1 MARRP
6 RSIWRAA
13 RNIAAAAAVVLTAAG
28 AAGAQQVARA
38 VLPNGLTVVAM
49 PRENSSLAA
58 IVVLVKTSALDETP
72 QTAGIRQ
79 LTQQVLMRG
88 STHLRGNEIAV
99 AIEEVGG
106 TIGASATQ
114 DYVEFDAVCLSSGF
128 ERAMALVGDIVR
140 NPAFDPVEVAGQRQ
154 TLLAHQ
160 RTAAADNYRA
170 SLTNLLAALYPN
182 HPYGLPMLGTP
193 ETVRA
198 MTGETLRAFHAKH
211 YLPANTI
218 VAVAGGVSIERTLK
232 AAKAAFGSWT
242 GPPPP
247 RHEAAEPPALE
258 GTSLTADQS
267 GGRQI
272 AMMMGYRVGGPRSPD
287 YAALKVIEALL
298 GGGMISRFFREVRER
313 EGLAYQVNCVY
324 EPNWQ
329 GGCLMAYALTGHMG
343 LEAPRRALLTQ
354 FLRLRE
360 ELVPEAELDAAKR
373 FAIGQYMRRNQSSR
387 SQALALAWAEG
398 CGLGYEADA
407 KFPGQVMRVSAQDV
421 MRVARQCFGDHVLAV
436 RLPGI

>member
-1 MARRP
+1 MPRRP
-6 RSIWRAA
+6 RNTWCRIACVAA
-13 RNIAAAAAVVLTAAG
+13 IVAVALTAAHS
-28 AAGAQQVARA
+28 AGAQQVARA

-49 PRENSSLAA
+49 PRQNASLAA

-72 QTAGIRQ
+72 QTVGIRQ

-88 STHLRGNEIAV
+88 TRHLRGNQIAV

-106 TIGASATQ
+106 TIGASTAQ
-114 DYVEFDAVCLSSGF
+114 DYVEFDAVCLSTGF
-128 ERAMALVGDIVR
+128 ERAMELVADIVR
-140 NPAFDPVEVAGQRQ
+140 NPAFDPAEVAGQRQ

-160 RTAAADNYRA
+160 GTAAADNYRGI
-170 SLTNLLAALYPN
+170 LINLLAALYPN

-198 MTGETLRAFHAKH
+198 MTGEILRAWHAKH
-211 YLPANTI
+211 YLPANTV
-218 VAVAGGVSIERTLK
+218 VAAAGGVSIERAIK

-242 GPPPP
+242 GPAPPT
-247 RHEAAEPPALE
+247 HEAAEPPPLE
-258 GTSLTADQS
+258 GTTVTADQR

-272 AMMMGYRVGGPRSPD
+272 AMMIGYRVGGPRSPD
-287 YAALKVIEALL
+287 YATLKVAEALL

-324 EPNWQ
+324 EPNWH

-354 FLRLRE
+354 FRRLHE
-360 ELVPEAELDAAKR
+360 ELVSETELEAAKR
-373 FAIGQYMRRNQSSR
+373 FAIGQHMRRNQSSR

-407 KFPGQVMRVSAQDV
+407 EFPAQIMRVSAQDV
-421 MRVARQCFGDHVLAV
+421 MRVAKQCFGDHVLAV